1 MQCAFLCCW
10 KSGDSKGTSGSA
22 AVHLPHVTVCAVNT
36 FPGCQYKWP
45 IEFKI
50 SDRNQAFKDGTT
62 QRKVADIVKAT
73 CDQLEQ
79 VELPPGTIQVY
90 NKVKEQGYSAFLGAG
105 SALVSRITGVKLGT
119 AASSPKGATS
129 SWLSLGADAA
139 SQFFTAA
146 SNKVAQDVNK
156 SLAEI
161 HERNSKKGNE
171 GAAVAALAA
180 DLNATKVL
188 AETSSDS
195 REQFKQNRLFV
206 PGILYHIIC
215 QPLQPGEKKPEK
227 ALGSLPEPSD
237 PKDTVRYTVVKGK
250 DPNSRFGRIVLS
262 STILSDHY
270 CGSYVKGITDAL
282 QWSKLP

>member
-1 MQCAFLCCW
+1 M
-10 KSGDSKGTSGSA
+10 
-22 AVHLPHVTVCAVNT
+22 
-36 FPGCQYKWP
+36 
-45 IEFKI
+45 
-50 SDRNQAFKDGTT
+50 
-62 QRKVADIVKAT
+62 KAT

-90 NKVKEQGYSAFLGAG
+90 NKVKEQGYSAFLDAG
-105 SALVSRITGVKLGT
+105 SALVSRITGVKSGT
-119 AASSPKGATS
+119 AASSQKGATS

-195 REQFKQNRLFV
+195 REQFKQSRLFV

-215 QPLQPGEKKPEK
+215 RPLRPGEKRPDI
-227 ALGSLPEPSD
+227 LGSLPEPSN
-237 PKDTVRYTVVKGK
+237 PKDSVRHTVVKGK
-250 DPNSRFGRIVLS
+250 DPNSRFGKIVLS
-262 STILSDHY
+262 STILSDHF

>member
-1 MQCAFLCCW
+1 MQCAFLCWW

-36 FPGCQYKWP
+36 FSGCQYKWP
-45 IEFKI
+45 IEFEI

-146 SNKVAQDVNK
+146 SNKGVFSINPF
-156 SLAEI
+156 S
-161 HERNSKKGNE
+161 
-171 GAAVAALAA
+171 
-180 DLNATKVL
+180 
-188 AETSSDS
+188 
-195 REQFKQNRLFV
+195 F
-206 PGILYHIIC
+206 
-215 QPLQPGEKKPEK
+215 
-227 ALGSLPEPSD
+227 
-237 PKDTVRYTVVKGK
+237 GK
-250 DPNSRFGRIVLS
+250 L
-262 STILSDHY
+262 
-270 CGSYVKGITDAL
+270 
-282 QWSKLP
+282 